1 MDDVTRAALLRQ
13 LAGLEAVQRDLTA
26 QIGALRKLLGLEAGA
41 GGAAQRPARPRPR
54 PRITPPPPLLG
65 HEEMAEV
72 IVRWRRATPG
82 ASTGDYATRARA
94 ILRWFQGRFGR
105 EMVLADFSAPIVT
118 AYLAQEVQ
126 KHRNRQRTA
135 LRQLAYW
142 VHEQGGLPDPLE
154 VVPFAG
160 HLA

>member
-1 MDDVTRAALLRQ
+1 MDDITRAALLRQ
-13 LAGLEAVQRDLTA
+13 LEGLEALQRDLTA
-26 QIGALRKLLGLEAGA
+26 QIGSLRKLLGLEAGA
-41 GGAAQRPARPRPR
+41 APAPQRPARPRPR
-54 PRITPPPPLLG
+54 PRTNPPPPLVG
-65 HEEMAEV
+65 NEEMAEV
-72 IVRWRRATPG
+72 IARWRRAIPS

-94 ILRWFQGRFGR
+94 IVRWFEARFGR
-105 EMVLADFSAPIVT
+105 EMVLADFSAPIVA
-118 AYLAQEVQ
+118 AYLAQEVE